1 VLKDQTLD
9 LLQRFGLRVEAALD
23 EQQLIDPKVI
33 NVLIEASGIRETD
46 KVLEIGPG
54 AGNITVELAARAS
67 KVFAVEKNPKFTA
80 ILRERLH
87 KLNVEIMIGDA
98 LVIYLPDFDILVS
111 NLSYAIAEATLQR
124 LKKLRF
130 RSASIIVPSSLA
142 STLMA
147 QIGGADFTKL
157 TCETRLFFDFSLV
170 SDVKPESYYPEP
182 KTATSIIALKPRESM
197 KPTEVVAK
205 NLLLQGDKKV
215 GNALREALISAS
227 TYGYPRTKKAAKKV
241 VEELGIA
248 EETLEKRVA
257 RLSLSDLDTIL
268 ERLEHHTV

>member
-1 VLKDQTLD
+1 MLRDQTLD
-9 LLQRFGLRVEAALD
+9 LLQRFELRVETALD

-33 NVLIEASGIRETD
+33 SALIEASGIRETD

-54 AGNITVELAARAS
+54 AGNITVELATRAN

-98 LVIYLPDFDILVS
+98 LEIYLPDFDILVS

-142 STLMA
+142 STLTA

-170 SDVKPESYYPEP
+170 SEVKPESYYPEP
-182 KTATSIIALKPRESM
+182 KTATSIIAFKPRESL
-197 KPTEVVAK
+197 KPTEMVAK
-205 NLLLQGDKKV
+205 KLLLQGDKKV

-248 EETLEKRVA
+248 EETLEKWVG

>member
-1 VLKDQTLD
+1 MLRDQTLD

-33 NVLIEASGIRETD
+33 HSLIEASGIRETD

-67 KVFAVEKNPKFTA
+67 KVFAVEKNPKF
-80 ILRERLH
+80 IPLLRERLQQ
-87 KLNVEIMIGDA
+87 LNVEIIIGDA

-111 NLSYAIAEATLQR
+111 NLPYTIAEATLQR
-124 LKKLRF
+124 LKQLRF

-142 STLMA
+142 STLTA
-147 QIGGADFTKL
+147 QIGGADYTKL
-157 TCETRLFFDFSLV
+157 TCEARLFFDFSIV
-170 SDVKPESYYPEP
+170 TTVKPESYYPEP
-182 KTATSIIALKPRESM
+182 KTATSIIALKPRESL
-197 KPTEVVAK
+197 KPAEVVARH
-205 NLLLQGDKKV
+205 LLLQGDKKV

-227 TYGYPRTKKAAKKV
+227 PHGYPTTKKAAKQV
-241 VEELGIA
+241 VEKLGLG

-257 RLSLSDLDTIL
+257 RLSLGDLDTIL
-268 ERLEHHTV
+268 DRLEHHTV